1 MKTKSKISGHIIR
14 SAAYAVFLSVAFIAA
29 SSAFDS
35 PNTWHKSAVRLA
47 AMAARRRVRANPERS
62 ALQNAS
68 CFNEQLK
75 TFTGVT
81 GSGQKRILI
90 PSRRSMR

>member
-1 MKTKSKISGHIIR
+1 M
-14 SAAYAVFLSVAFIAA
+14 FLSVVFIAA

-35 PNTWHKSAVRLA
+35 PNKWYKSARA
-47 AMAARRRVRANPERS
+47 TGGYGSTAKIRANPERS
-62 ALQNAS
+62 ASQS
-68 CFNEQLK
+68 VSRFNEQLK

-90 PSRRSMR
+90 PSLRSMR